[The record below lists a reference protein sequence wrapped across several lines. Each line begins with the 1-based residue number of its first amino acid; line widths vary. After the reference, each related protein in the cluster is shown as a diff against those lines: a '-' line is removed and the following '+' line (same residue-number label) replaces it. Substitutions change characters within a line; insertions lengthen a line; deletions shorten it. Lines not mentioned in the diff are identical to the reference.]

1 MSSEEKIL
9 IVEDSEENILFIS
22 QILEDNGYSYVVAR
36 NGNEALAAMEESRP
50 VLVLL
55 DIMMPRKSGAVV
67 LNRMKKTPEL
77 QDVPVI
83 VVTGTGQV
91 TGVNMST
98 GEEQEKEEGSEDHF
112 QRAFGQELRE
122 KIFNLEPDDFV
133 EKPIDPQVLADKIKN
148 LIS

>member
-50 VLVLL
+50 ALVLL

-77 QDVPVI
+77 QDIPVI

-91 TGVNMST
+91 TGVDMST
-98 GEEQEKEEGSEDHF
+98 GDEKVKEGSEDHF
-112 QRAFGQELRE
+112 QRAFGQEIRE
-122 KIFNLEPDDFV
+122 KIFSLEPDGLV
-133 EKPIDPQVLADKIKN
+133 EKPIDPKVLADKIKE
-148 LIS
+148 LLS

>member
-1 MSSEEKIL
+1 MSSEKKIL

-22 QILEDNGYSYVVAR
+22 QILEDNGYSYIVAR

-50 VLVLL
+50 SLVLL
-55 DIMMPRKSGAVV
+55 DIMMPRKSGATV
-67 LNRMKKTPEL
+67 LNRMKKMPEL
-77 QDVPVI
+77 QDIPVI

-91 TGVNMST
+91 TGVDMNT
-98 GEEQEKEEGSEDHF
+98 GEEQEKEGSQDNF

-122 KIFNLEPDDFV
+122 KIFNLEPDGFV
-133 EKPIDPQVLADKIKN
+133 EKPIDPLVLAEKIRE

>member
-1 MSSEEKIL
+1 MSSEKKIL

-22 QILEDNGYSYVVAR
+22 QILEDNGYSYIVAR

-50 VLVLL
+50 ALVLL
-55 DIMMPRKSGAVV
+55 DIMMPRKSGATV
-67 LNRMKKTPEL
+67 LNRMKKMPEL
-77 QDVPVI
+77 QDIPVI

-91 TGVNMST
+91 TGVDMNT
-98 GEEQEKEEGSEDHF
+98 GEEQEKEGAQDNF

-122 KIFNLEPDDFV
+122 KIFSLEPDGFV
-133 EKPIDPQVLADKIKN
+133 EKPIDPLVLAEKIKE